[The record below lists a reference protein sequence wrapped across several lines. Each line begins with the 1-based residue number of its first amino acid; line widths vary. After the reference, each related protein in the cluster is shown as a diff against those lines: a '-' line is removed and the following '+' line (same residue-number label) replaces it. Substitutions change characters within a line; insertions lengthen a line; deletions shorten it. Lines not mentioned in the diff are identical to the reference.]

1 MTATTP
7 AHRDPE
13 LLGQTVVV
21 IGGTSGIGLAI
32 AKRAR
37 TEGADVIITGRHTDS
52 TQRPATEVGALS
64 SAAFAIHIMSNAAL
78 TGTTYN
84 IDGGQPLV
92 SA

>member
-13 LLGQTVVV
+13 LLGQTV
-21 IGGTSGIGLAI
+21 
-32 AKRAR
+32 
-37 TEGADVIITGRHTDS
+37 VIITGRHTDS

>member
-1 MTATTP
+1 M
-7 AHRDPE
+7 
-13 LLGQTVVV
+13 
-21 IGGTSGIGLAI
+21 
-32 AKRAR
+32 
-37 TEGADVIITGRHTDS
+37 IITGRHTDS
-52 TQRPATEVGALS
+52 TQHPATEAGALS